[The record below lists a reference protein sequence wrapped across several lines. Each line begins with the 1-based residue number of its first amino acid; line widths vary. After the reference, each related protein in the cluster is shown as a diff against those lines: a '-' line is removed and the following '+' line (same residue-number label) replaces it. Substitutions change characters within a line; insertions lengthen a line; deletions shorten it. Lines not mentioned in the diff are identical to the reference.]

1 MKDARKTLA
10 AAGLTLILAM
20 TALIAAAC
28 AAEPEDAGAEVAAA
42 QQGDLLFPERAV
54 SGEDTWVSPMF
65 TAIPDYG
72 DEIGFRYR
80 NDTDRTV
87 AIYLQRTDLGACT
100 VVGQMTIRGE
110 GQDRAVYRAHDAGSG
125 TYQLTVDTIGGGAV
139 SGRIA
144 AGQTGTPAAAA
155 DALYPARSVSE
166 TAEWRSNP
174 FGAEKGRGD
183 SIRFCYEN
191 RTDER
196 VIVYL
201 HRTDSGRD
209 VLVGQMSVEGN
220 AQEARVYDAGDA
232 DTGTYY
238 LKISAIASGG
248 PIRGDISAAQE
259 GARRDTSAAVLF
271 PDQTIS
277 GSNAWRSESFT
288 ATAGN
293 GNHIRYWYNNRTSE
307 RVIVYL
313 YRTDSGRDEMVE
325 QMSVEGNAQGERVYR
340 AADADRGT
348 YHLRI
353 SAIASGGPIR
363 GSISAVQEPDGGK
376 ER

>member
-1 MKDARKTLA
+1 MKDARKTLTA
-10 AAGLTLILAM
+10 VGLVLVLAV
-20 TALIAAAC
+20 TAMAAAC
-28 AAEPEDAGAEVAAA
+28 AAEPEDAGAEVASAA
-42 QQGDLLFPERAV
+42 QQGDLLFPERTV
-54 SGEDTWVSPMF
+54 RGEDTWVSPVF
-65 TAIPDYG
+65 TATPDYG
-72 DEIGFRYR
+72 DEIGFRYQ
-80 NDTDRTV
+80 NDTSRTV
-87 AIYLQRTDLGACT
+87 TIYLYRTDLGAYT

-110 GQDRAVYRAHDAGSG
+110 GQDRAVYRARDAGSG
-125 TYQLTVDTIGGGAV
+125 TYQLLVDTIGGGAV

-144 AGQTGTPAAAA
+144 AGQTDAPAAE
-155 DALYPARSVSE
+155 DALYPARSISE

-174 FGAEKGRGD
+174 FGAARGCGD
-183 SIRFCYEN
+183 SIRFRYEN
-191 RTDER
+191 QTDER

-232 DTGTYY
+232 DAGTYY

-259 GARRDTSAAVLF
+259 GARRDMSSAVLF
-271 PDQTIS
+271 PEQTIEGLNS
-277 GSNAWRSESFT
+277 WRSESFT
-288 ATAGN
+288 ATAGR
-293 GNHIRYWYNNRTSE
+293 GDTIRFTYEDQTDE

-325 QMSVEGNAQGERVYR
+325 QLSVEGNAQGERVYR

-363 GSISAVQEPDGGK
+363 GSISAVQEMDGGK